1 MGNEMTALSN
11 REWIE
16 RTARIMGT
24 PSPAAAPFI
33 GQKIGNSNRRVDQF
47 ANNICSAIMPGGGHA
62 RLHDHMLYTIQ
73 DEAHRAGFHIEVEP
87 DSLFRHCVP
96 INQQPALHSAMKS
109 KQGIRPDFV
118 IRGTD

>member
-1 MGNEMTALSN
+1 MALARCQATHTTSIILTAMPLHKNALTN

-62 RLHDHMLYTIQ
+62 RLHDHILHTIQ
-73 DEAHRAGFHIEVEP
+73 DEAHRAGFNIELEP
-87 DSLFRHCVP
+87 NSIFPL
-96 INQQPALHSAMKS
+96 
-109 KQGIRPDFV
+109 
-118 IRGTD
+118 